1 MLEEQG
7 LVEIAELS
15 RSFNRMTQRL
25 TEIEHNRALVPAGIS
40 HDLRT
45 PLTKLRLALD
55 MASIADTDLRLT
67 AECQVET
74 IECILAQ
81 FLVSA
86 RGFEA

>member
-25 TEIEHNRALVPAGIS
+25 TEIKHNRALVLAGIS

-45 PLTKLRLALD
+45 PLTKLRLAQD

-67 AECQVET
+67 AE
-74 IECILAQ
+74 
-81 FLVSA
+81 
-86 RGFEA
+86 R